1 MFSKE
6 RYLVPYIFCRIT
18 EAENSFAR
26 WVLNLGRERLTI
38 RHIPHSV
45 IDEDSDLTI
54 PLITR
59 YWVHATEEEEIIQ
72 SSIFMILLIPR
83 RPGPVSSSSD
93 SLSPLYIIAEGEP
106 DMTVT
111 VLRRIL
117 LNNDAIVEFVH
128 ATASHLR
135 RFSGIEAK
143 TVAALMEKY

>member
-1 MFSKE
+1 M
-6 RYLVPYIFCRIT
+6 
-18 EAENSFAR
+18 
-26 WVLNLGRERLTI
+26 
-38 RHIPHSV
+38 PHSV

-59 YWVHATEEEEIIQ
+59 YWVHAAEEEEIMQ

-83 RPGPVSSSSD
+83 RPGFVSLPGN

-106 DMTVT
+106 DTTVT
-111 VLRRIL
+111 ILRRIF

-143 TVAALMEKY
+143 TVAAIVERY